1 MLCVNNSQIIS
12 ASKCFLWH
20 LQFIYLLYSYQ
31 KHFDDVKGEVSL
43 PQHIS
48 EVELIDARSLGKMI
62 YIFSARKNI

>member
-1 MLCVNNSQIIS
+1 MWTILKS
-12 ASKCFLWH
+12 FLH
-20 LQFIYLLYSYQ
+20 QNVSCGICNLSIYLLYSYQ